1 MSGPSIFSDATDAA
15 ARVARLTWFMVILA
29 GVVYTVVML
38 IMVIASRRNRR
49 RDASSVDLSDP
60 GSRWVVVGG
69 LVMPAL
75 VLTAVFVV
83 ALRAMGSDRHER
95 PGVTIRITGHQWWW
109 DVRYDFPLLTD
120 RFRTA
125 NEIHVPVGVPVR
137 LLLTSTD
144 VIHSFW
150 VPELQGKMD
159 LNPGDTTEVQLVA
172 KRAGTYRGT
181 CAEFCGMEHAKMGVV
196 VVAEDSAA
204 FKRWARHQLADG
216 RQPTDSLALDGKQ
229 LFETGACS
237 LCHSVGGTA
246 ATATVAPDL
255 THVGSRSTIA
265 AGSLPNTLGNLEGWI
280 ANAQS
285 IKPGAKMP
293 TLTMYSGRQLRAIA
307 TYVASLK

>member
-1 MSGPSIFSDATDAA
+1 MSIFSDATDAA

-29 GVVYTVVML
+29 TVVYAAVML
-38 IMVIASRRNRR
+38 IMLIASRRNRS
-49 RDASSVDLSDP
+49 RDASLVDLSDP

-75 VLTAVFVV
+75 VLTAVLVV
-83 ALRAMGSDRHER
+83 ALRAMGSDHHAR
-95 PGVTIRITGHQWWW
+95 PAVTIHVTGHQWWW
-109 DVRYDFPLLTD
+109 DIRYDFPTLTD

-137 LLLTSTD
+137 LVLTSND

-159 LNPGDTTEVQLVA
+159 LNPGDTTEVHLVA

-181 CAEFCGMEHAKMGVV
+181 CAEFCGMEHAKMGVLV
-196 VVAEDSAA
+196 IAEDSTT
-204 FKRWARHQLADG
+204 FKRWARDQLADA
-216 RQPTDSLALDGKQ
+216 RTPTDSLALEGGQ

-237 LCHSVGGTA
+237 LCHAVGGTPA
-246 ATATVAPDL
+246 KATVAPDL

-285 IKPGAKMP
+285 IKPGARMP